1 MAILGKIR
9 ERSIFL
15 IFIIGMALLAF
26 VFTGLFDGN
35 STASQDP
42 VLLVGEEEVGID
54 EFSRQV
60 DFAERNYRMSTMQ
73 AVNFAYEQ
81 TTDAKAYEQTFD
93 ALGLSVGKNHLE
105 QFIQNDPNFSSD
117 PQFLGEDGS
126 FDPARFTEF
135 ILDLRQNNP
144 QGFEQWKS
152 QELSIKNSLRV
163 QQYVDMVS
171 VGLNVT
177 NFEAQQSYALQN
189 DLIDLD
195 YVRIP
200 FNVIPDS
207 LVTVS
212 SKDISSYIA
221 ANATTYEREAARDLR
236 YVQFTEAPTPEDK
249 VLIENE
255 LRKLLSSR
263 VAFNEVSKQEETFPS
278 FADVQTEAL
287 AAFVSENSDVPFQD
301 TFVTEGQ
308 LSSNYASTL
317 FNLPLGEVFGPYEDN
332 NSTNISRVIDRVK
345 GGKAKARHILIA
357 YKGATRAAETVIRT
371 KSAAKKEAKALLRK
385 ARNGGDFAQLARDN
399 SDGPSASRGGEL
411 PEFVRED
418 MVAPFSDFVFRNR
431 VGAIGMAETE
441 FGFHVIEIQDKKDV
455 VKLATISK
463 KLTPSEATSNR
474 VFTEATQFELDV
486 QKADFQQTATQKKYV
501 VKDINDVKIL
511 DEMLPVLGAQRQ
523 VVRWAFEEDRKA
535 LDVKRFALSSGGY
548 IIVQVSDVKEAG
560 LPSVEEVKASVYP
573 LVIREKKKASLL
585 KQIDNYSSL
594 QDVATQFEQT
604 ISTAKAVNRFTSM
617 LAGVSNEPEVVGAG
631 FGMEKDAISEP
642 IAGNT
647 GVYVVQLKSTTP
659 AANATNYAGYK
670 ASLFNVSKQNIRAN
684 VAKAVKSTFEV
695 TDNRSLYY

>member
-93 ALGLSVGKNHLE
+93 ALGLSVGKNHIE
-105 QFIQNDPNFSSD
+105 QFIKNDPNFSSD
-117 PQFLGEDGS
+117 PQFLGEDGL

-221 ANATTYEREAARDLR
+221 DNATSYEREAARDLR

-278 FADVQTEAL
+278 FADVQTEAI

-332 NSTNISRVIDRVK
+332 NSTNISRVIDRIK

-371 KSAAKKEAKALLRK
+371 KSAAQKEAKALLRK

-523 VVRWAFEEDRKA
+523 VVRWAFEEERKA

-560 LPSVEEVKASVYP
+560 LPSVEEVKATVYP
-573 LVIREKKKASLL
+573 LVMREKKKASLL

-647 GVYVVQLKSTTP
+647 GVYVVQLKGITP
-659 AANATNYAGYK
+659 AANVSNYAGYK
-670 ASLFNVSKQNIRAN
+670 ASLFNVSKQNIQAN